1 MSHSDTDIIALQEQ
15 VRDQQA
21 LLAEILPVLNAHYEQ
36 MKARANRSAI
46 HQPDPQKLE
55 DLINRVAENMRE

>member
-1 MSHSDTDIIALQEQ
+1 MSQSDTDVTALQEQ
-15 VRDQQA
+15 LRDQRA

-55 DLINRVAENMRE
+55 DLINRVARHTGE